1 MKKKLM
7 ALLLVSALAL
17 SASACGNSSSKG
29 SESAASSAKTDS
41 TASSGTQSAKTDSKT
56 ASAGTDSAT
65 PMPTPELTDD
75 EKALLAFEVVDTGL
89 SADTVDELIELGE
102 YKGLPL
108 VVEEGATANI
118 AFSGTVEGEDAPRDG
133 MTSDATDLEIG
144 SGSFIEGFE
153 DALVGMKIGET
164 REFDLAFPD
173 PYPNNEDLSGK
184 MTKWTVTIND
194 IVNKEYYLLSRVTK
208 ASTIKAFPKSKYDET
223 KEYVEALYKNYAE
236 NSGMEYDQFIS
247 MYGINTELETR
258 RVLQGKL
265 TSEAVLIKEGVY
277 TADPLTG
284 SESVYVD
291 AVNKILSVNDAAT
304 VDDAIAAGIPKTW
317 LVNSVE
323 QLAAGKQ
330 ILLYVA

>member
-75 EKALLAFEVVDTGL
+75 EKALLALEVVDTGL

-108 VVEEGATANI
+108 VVEEGVTANI

-133 MTSDATDLEIG
+133 MTSDATDLSIG

-164 REFDLAFPD
+164 KEFDLAFPD
-173 PYPNNEDLSGK
+173 PYTNNEDLSGK

-194 IVNKEYYLLSRVTK
+194 IVNKEYYLLNRVSK
-208 ASTIKAFPKSKYDET
+208 ASTIKSFPKKLYDET
-223 KEYVEALYKNYAE
+223 KEFVEAQFQSYAE
-236 NSGMEYDQFIS
+236 GYGMEYDEFIS
-247 MYGINTELETR
+247 MNGINTELETR
-258 RVLQGKL
+258 RILQGRL
-265 TSEAVLIKEGVY
+265 AAEAILIKEGVY
-277 TADPLTG
+277 TADPLTA

-291 AVNKILSVNDAAT
+291 AINEILTANNAAT
-304 VDDAIAAGIPKTW
+304 VDDAIAAGIPQAW
-317 LVNSVE
+317 MVNSVE
-323 QLAAGKQ
+323 QLAAGKL
-330 ILLYVA
+330 IMLYVA

>member
-17 SASACGNSSSKG
+17 SASACGNSASKG
-29 SESAASSAKTDS
+29 SESATSSAKTDS

-56 ASAGTDSAT
+56 AYAGTDSVT

-75 EKALLAFEVVDTGL
+75 EKALLALEVVDTEL
-89 SADTVDELIELGE
+89 RADTVNELIELGE

-164 REFDLAFPD
+164 REFNLAFPD

-184 MTKWTVTIND
+184 MTKWTVTVND

-208 ASTIKAFPKSKYDET
+208 ASTIKAIPKSKYDET
-223 KEYVEALYKNYAE
+223 KEYVEAMYQSYAE
-236 NSGMEYDQFIS
+236 DSGMEYGQFIS
-247 MYGINTELETR
+247 MYNINTDLETR
-258 RVLQGKL
+258 RILQGKL
-265 TSEAVLIKEGVY
+265 TADAVLIKEGVY

-291 AVNKILSVNDAAT
+291 ALNKILSVNNAAT
-304 VDDAIAAGIPKTW
+304 VDDAVAAGIPKTW

-323 QLAAGKQ
+323 QLAAGKA

>member
-17 SASACGNSSSKG
+17 SVSACGNSASKG
-29 SESAASSAKTDS
+29 SESATSSAKTDS

-56 ASAGTDSAT
+56 AYAGTDSVT

-75 EKALLAFEVVDTGL
+75 EKALLALEVVDTEL
-89 SADTVDELIELGE
+89 RADTVNELIELGE

-164 REFDLAFPD
+164 REFNLAFPD

-184 MTKWTVTIND
+184 MTKWTVTVND

-208 ASTIKAFPKSKYDET
+208 ASTIKAIPKSKYDET
-223 KEYVEALYKNYAE
+223 KEYVEAMYQSYAE
-236 NSGMEYDQFIS
+236 DSGMEYGQFIS
-247 MYGINTELETR
+247 MYNINTDLETR
-258 RVLQGKL
+258 RILQGKL
-265 TSEAVLIKEGVY
+265 TADAVLIKEGVY

-291 AVNKILSVNDAAT
+291 ALNKILSVNNAAT
-304 VDDAIAAGIPKTW
+304 VDDAVAAGIPKTW

-323 QLAAGKQ
+323 QLAAGKA